1 MTYVPTPARL
11 FRKEEASMPNL
22 IIEVTPEK
30 LAEMLRDLPAEQLK
44 AVLDKVA
51 DRLEVQEWM
60 RLCESSFQEWLTEP
74 DLYGD
79 DRSTG

>member
-1 MTYVPTPARL
+1 
-11 FRKEEASMPNL
+11 MPNL

-44 AVLDKVA
+44 AVLVKVA

-74 DLYGD
+74 DRYGD
-79 DRSTG
+79 DGSTG

>member
-1 MTYVPTPARL
+1 
-11 FRKEEASMPNL
+11 MPNL

-30 LAEMLRDLPAEQLK
+30 LAEMLRELPAEQLK
-44 AVLDKVA
+44 AVRDKVA

-60 RLCESSFQEWLTEP
+60 RLCESSFQERITEP

-79 DRSTG
+79 DRSTGWCSSR

>member
-1 MTYVPTPARL
+1 
-11 FRKEEASMPNL
+11 MPNL

-74 DLYGD
+74 DLYAD

>member
-1 MTYVPTPARL
+1 
-11 FRKEEASMPNL
+11 MPNL

-44 AVLDKVA
+44 AVLGKVA

-74 DLYGD
+74 DLYAD

>member
-1 MTYVPTPARL
+1 
-11 FRKEEASMPNL
+11 MPNL

-44 AVLDKVA
+44 AVLGKVA

-60 RLCESSFQEWLTEP
+60 RLCESSFQEWLTVP
-74 DLYGD
+74 DLYAD

>member
-1 MTYVPTPARL
+1 
-11 FRKEEASMPNL
+11 MPNL
-22 IIEVTPEK
+22 KIEVTPDK
-30 LAEMLRDLPAEQLK
+30 LAEMLRDLPAAQLK

-60 RLCESSFQEWLTEP
+60 RLCEPSFQEWLTEP

-79 DRSTG
+79 DDSTG